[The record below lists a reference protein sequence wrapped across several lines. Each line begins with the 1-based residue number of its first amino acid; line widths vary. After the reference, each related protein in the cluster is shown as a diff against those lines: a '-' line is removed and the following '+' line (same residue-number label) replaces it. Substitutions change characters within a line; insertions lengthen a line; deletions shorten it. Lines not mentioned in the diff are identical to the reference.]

1 MKKKLLYE
9 VPEAEQFFVK
19 YEENIMSPNNSW
31 DQPATSTSIW
41 GDEGDDNGME

>member
-19 YEENIMSPNNSW
+19 IEKNFMNSPVTGNSNVEIPGEEDSEI
-31 DQPATSTSIW
+31 DL
-41 GDEGDDNGME
+41 